1 MTSTVRRLAAVLLG
15 LALVIGACSSDDD
28 GGDGAASDTTAAG
41 QEATTTAPG
50 GETLQILL
58 TNDDGVGA
66 EGIDAVATALRE
78 LPDTEVT
85 IVAPAENQSGTGD
98 RTTDGPLTAE
108 PATTASGLEATAVQ
122 GFPADT
128 VVWALDEGDLPETPD
143 LVVSGINE
151 GQNIGP
157 IAALS
162 GTVGA
167 AREAARRGIPALGV
181 SAGLVNPNSDN
192 EIVEYED
199 AVDLV
204 VEWVAAHRDE
214 LLARGETSEPA
225 DVANLNVP
233 TCVTGELRGQLEV
246 PLASDTGGAN
256 VFVAD
261 CTSTLED
268 PPDDVQAFVNGF
280 AALSEMN
287 VTAMDTQL
295 ESVSVND

>member
-1 MTSTVRRLAAVLLG
+1 MISMLRRLTSVFFA
-15 LALVIGACSSDDD
+15 LALVLSACSSGDDD
-28 GGDGAASDTTAAG
+28 GGEASGTTVGTDAS
-41 QEATTTAPG
+41 TTTTSPAD
-50 GETLQILL
+50 ETLHILL

-66 EGIDAVATALRE
+66 EGIDAVAVALRE
-78 LPDTEVT
+78 LPDTEVW
-85 IVAPAENQSGTGD
+85 IVAPADNQSGTGD

-128 VVWALDEGDLPETPD
+128 VVWALEEGNLPETPD

-157 IAALS
+157 VAALS

-181 SAGLVNPNSDN
+181 SAGVVNPGSEN
-192 EIVEYED
+192 EIVEYEE
-199 AVDLV
+199 AVALV
-204 VEWVAAHRDE
+204 IEWVEAEREA
-214 LLARGETSEPA
+214 LLARGETTEPA

-233 TCVTGELRGQLEV
+233 TCVTGELRGQVEV
-246 PLASDTGGAN
+246 PLATDTGGAN
-256 VFVAD
+256 LFVTD
-261 CTSTLED
+261 CTSTVED

-287 VTAMDTQL
+287 VTDLDAQL
-295 ESVSVND
+295 ESVSVNG

>member
-41 QEATTTAPG
+41 QETTTTAPG

-204 VEWVAAHRDE
+204 VEWVAAQRDE